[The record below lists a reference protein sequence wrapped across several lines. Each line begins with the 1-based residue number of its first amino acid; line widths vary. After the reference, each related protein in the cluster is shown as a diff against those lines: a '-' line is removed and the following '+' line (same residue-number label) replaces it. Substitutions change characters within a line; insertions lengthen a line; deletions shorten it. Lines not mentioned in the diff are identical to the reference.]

1 MTTEVSGWTGGCR
14 DGKRDGPGI
23 LTVSSDSVEV
33 ATGIRSYAHR
43 YELAGTFV
51 DGKQVGL
58 GCYVTPPICTMF
70 GDDGGVGAFR
80 KEPDGRWVA
89 VDWVGSP
96 LEPMTFA
103 APGALARESERLI
116 AAVRQ
121 RVPIGRVRIPVVV
134 AGFDDLLR
142 GGAIVMAPTMET
154 PPLQGKRVAIVLSA
168 RAVSELERYSE
179 MRDTLISLSKRVRKS
194 GREHRE
200 KFIAGSEPG
209 RVVASVVAAVKNLG
223 ATAVPAEDLSAI
235 ATGAADYALV
245 FDWRFTGN
253 FALDAKQYA
262 ALPSCRDDSDSRT
275 CYQFFRQS
283 FSVWLVNSR
292 LEAERFHDWDIDTI
306 SMHHD
311 SGDQQEGYG
320 QLFTRLGV
328 IHDFDA
334 RFNIDDGDIRTTV
347 DGWLK
352 SPEAKPPPARFAK
365 MAPWS
370 PKALPAQPNKL
381 LSPHFAAERAD
392 ALASCS
398 VEIKVF
404 AAHFPGTRLEE
415 AALIFEQNW
424 LDDAGIDVSPEGI
437 RQHIATVEAAVQSA
451 STGAARVEGLRAGR
465 CLLQRR
471 LAQLEGVALVSGA
484 VDGTLSPLSIGNPG
498 TQWQQQGQGA
508 HIIATD
514 GKSAMDCMYLGQLS
528 SGGVRVLVNNCLD
541 EVEIVWCYK
550 PGDCDTETGSGWTVP
565 PGIYWPLSANKE
577 IRWAACHGRETTSF
591 VKGSHGFRYY
601 CSAPASGS

>member
-1 MTTEVSGWTGGCR
+1 
-14 DGKRDGPGI
+14 
-23 LTVSSDSVEV
+23 
-33 ATGIRSYAHR
+33 
-43 YELAGTFV
+43 
-51 DGKQVGL
+51 
-58 GCYVTPPICTMF
+58 
-70 GDDGGVGAFR
+70 
-80 KEPDGRWVA
+80 
-89 VDWVGSP
+89 
-96 LEPMTFA
+96 
-103 APGALARESERLI
+103 
-116 AAVRQ
+116 
-121 RVPIGRVRIPVVV
+121 
-134 AGFDDLLR
+134 
-142 GGAIVMAPTMET
+142 
-154 PPLQGKRVAIVLSA
+154 
-168 RAVSELERYSE
+168 
-179 MRDTLISLSKRVRKS
+179 
-194 GREHRE
+194 
-200 KFIAGSEPG
+200 
-209 RVVASVVAAVKNLG
+209 
-223 ATAVPAEDLSAI
+223 
-235 ATGAADYALV
+235 
-245 FDWRFTGN
+245 
-253 FALDAKQYA
+253 
-262 ALPSCRDDSDSRT
+262 
-275 CYQFFRQS
+275 
-283 FSVWLVNSR
+283 
-292 LEAERFHDWDIDTI
+292 
-306 SMHHD
+306 
-311 SGDQQEGYG
+311 
-320 QLFTRLGV
+320 
-328 IHDFDA
+328 
-334 RFNIDDGDIRTTV
+334 
-347 DGWLK
+347 
-352 SPEAKPPPARFAK
+352 
-365 MAPWS
+365 
-370 PKALPAQPNKL
+370 
-381 LSPHFAAERAD
+381 
-392 ALASCS
+392 LASCS

-565 PGIYWPLSANKE
+565 PGIYWPLSANNE